1 MSLRSRVRMLP
12 CLVNDIPGLGG
23 PCPLG
28 LVSQLENHNIIWEFL
43 GREERKG
50 RKKKI
55 M

>member
-28 LVSQLENHNIIWEFL
+28 LVSQLENHNTNWEL
-43 GREERKG
+43 IRSRRAKG
-50 RKKKI
+50 T
-55 M
+55 